1 MIIDMHV
8 HTSRGSADSNLSPLE
23 LVEEA
28 RRVGLDGVCL
38 TEHSGPWDKFEY
50 KLFASQHD
58 DLLLVPAMEVESE
71 MGHITV
77 FGLDRYVAGIRD
89 PKQLRRVA
97 DNSGAFVVIA
107 HPFRNMFHKIP
118 YNNNLLFK
126 DWPTQPTTAEEAA
139 SHPIFAVV
147 DAIEVANAGNTDDEN
162 LFAWEVAQVLGK
174 KVVGGSDAHS
184 TNGLGTCVTVFPEP
198 IHTPEAFLEAL
209 HAGDFYAAAGL
220 HIGNLQPFPN
230 GRIRTNQTS

>member
-220 HIGNLQPFPN
+220 HTGNLQPFPN

>member
-23 LVEEA
+23 LVKEA

-50 KLFASQHD
+50 GRFASEHE

-89 PKQLRRVA
+89 PKQLRKVA

-118 YNNNLLFK
+118 YNANLLFK
-126 DWPTQPTTAEEAA
+126 DWATQPTTPEEAA
-139 SHPIFAVV
+139 LHPIFEVV
-147 DAIEVANAGNTDDEN
+147 DAIEVANGANTDEEN
-162 LFAWEVAQVLGK
+162 LFAWEVAQHLGK
-174 KVVGGSDAHS
+174 RVIGGSDAHS
-184 TNGLGTCVTVFPEP
+184 INGLGTCSTVFPDQ
-198 IHTPEAFLEAL
+198 IHTPEEFLQAL
-209 HAGDFYAAAGL
+209 RAGDFYAAIDL
-220 HIGNLQPFPN
+220 HVGNLQRFPN
-230 GRIRTNQTS
+230 GRVRSSRPS